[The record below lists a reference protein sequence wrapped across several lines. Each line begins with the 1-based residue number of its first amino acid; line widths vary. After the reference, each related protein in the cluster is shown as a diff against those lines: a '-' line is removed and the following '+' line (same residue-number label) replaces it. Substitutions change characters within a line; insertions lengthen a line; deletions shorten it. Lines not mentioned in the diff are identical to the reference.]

1 MKNII
6 FKNIA
11 FVKDL
16 YTGAYV
22 SGNKLIISAGNDY
35 EVQFESSDKAFEGL
49 TELDSLLNAEE
60 HTKSPKANTVSDEI
74 TSLLNGIKNGS
85 VLNTINGINDKL
97 RNKVSSFKNDAQEKA
112 MEIAFEKLFKEGS
125 LAIDKAI
132 SDLDNAFNVLFP
144 EDETETPKQPNTTS
158 TKPTETTESTESIKS
173 KKFNIDDIFSTLN
186 VGQDQSVLTF
196 DKIMASDKIIDDMTS
211 TELRRIID
219 IFIDEIVN
227 SEKGKEM
234 IDSIKTNFGTA
245 EVDAAIQK
253 IKDTAYQVCIENSNL
268 TFADVMQKYFF

>member
-60 HTKSPKANTVSDEI
+60 HTKSAKASTVSDEI

-97 RNKVSSFKNDAQEKA
+97 RNKVSSLKNDAQEKA

-158 TKPTETTESTESIKS
+158 TKPTESTESIKS

-196 DKIMASDKIIDDMTS
+196 DKIMASDKIIDDMTC
-211 TELRRIID
+211 TELRRIIE

-253 IKDTAYQVCIENSNL
+253 IKDTAYQVCIENSKL

>member
-158 TKPTETTESTESIKS
+158 TKTTESTENVKS

-196 DKIMASDKIIDDMTS
+196 DKIMASEKIIDDMTS
-211 TELRRIID
+211 TELRHIIEV
-219 IFIDEIVN
+219 FIDEIVN

-253 IKDTAYQVCIENSNL
+253 IKDTAYQVCIENSKL

>member
-6 FKNIA
+6 FKNVA

-49 TELDSLLNAEE
+49 TELDSLLNSEE
-60 HTKSPKANTVSDEI
+60 HTKSAKASTVSDEI

-97 RNKVSSFKNDAQEKA
+97 RNKVSSLKNDAQEKA

-158 TKPTETTESTESIKS
+158 TKPTESTESIKS

-211 TELRRIID
+211 TELRRIIE

-245 EVDAAIQK
+245 EVDTAIQK

>member
-60 HTKSPKANTVSDEI
+60 HTKSAKASTVSDEI

-97 RNKVSSFKNDAQEKA
+97 RNKVSSLKNDAQEKA

-144 EDETETPKQPNTTS
+144 EDETETPKQQNTTS
-158 TKPTETTESTESIKS
+158 TKPTESTESIKS

>member
-6 FKNIA
+6 FKNVA

-22 SGNKLIISAGNDY
+22 SGNKLIISAGNEY

-60 HTKSPKANTVSDEI
+60 HTKSPKENTVSDEI

-158 TKPTETTESTESIKS
+158 TKTTESTENVKS

-186 VGQDQSVLTF
+186 IGQDQSVLTF

-211 TELRRIID
+211 TELRRIIE

-253 IKDTAYQVCIENSNL
+253 IKDTAYQVCIENSKL

>member
-6 FKNIA
+6 FKNVA

-97 RNKVSSFKNDAQEKA
+97 RNKVSSLKNDAQEKA

-144 EDETETPKQPNTTS
+144 EDETETPKQQNTTS
-158 TKPTETTESTESIKS
+158 TKTTESTENVKS

-211 TELRRIID
+211 TELRRIIE

-253 IKDTAYQVCIENSNL
+253 IKDTAYQVCIENSKL

>member
-35 EVQFESSDKAFEGL
+35 EVKFESSDKAFEGL

-60 HTKSPKANTVSDEI
+60 HTKSAKASTVSDEI

-97 RNKVSSFKNDAQEKA
+97 RNKVSSLKNDAQEKA

-158 TKPTETTESTESIKS
+158 TKTTESTESIKS

-211 TELRRIID
+211 TELRRIIE

>member
-97 RNKVSSFKNDAQEKA
+97 RNKVSSLKNDAQEKA

-144 EDETETPKQPNTTS
+144 EDETETPKQTNTTS
-158 TKPTETTESTESIKS
+158 TKTTESTENVKS

-211 TELRRIID
+211 TELRRIIE

-253 IKDTAYQVCIENSNL
+253 IKDTAYQVCIENSKL